1 MTNLID
7 LMSACL
13 ANHSGRNSAN
23 KIINFLTDLQ
33 PNCIVGKL
41 ETNLLK

>member
-13 ANHSGRNSAN
+13 ANHNRRNSAN
-23 KIINFLTDLQ
+23 KIINFLSDLQ
-33 PNCIVGKL
+33 PNCVGKL